1 MTAEGKDITPG
12 RETKWTIHA
21 EANPVKT
28 IEVFETTDVHGY
40 LVDTSSGNE
49 STFQYRMAYI
59 ANVVN
64 EARANAEN
72 DAVLLGEG
80 RTCRLHP
87 RLLHGYHDR
96 QDRPV

>member
-1 MTAEGKDITPG
+1 M
-12 RETKWTIHA
+12 
-21 EANPVKT
+21 KT

-59 ANVVN
+59 ANAVN

-72 DAVLLGEG
+72 DAVLLLDGGDIYGLRGDAREECIELAPEG
-80 RTCRLHP
+80 SEKCLFRAHAVKSWMW
-87 RLLHGYHDR
+87 
-96 QDRPV
+96 PV

>member
-1 MTAEGKDITPG
+1 M
-12 RETKWTIHA
+12 
-21 EANPVKT
+21 KT

-72 DAVLLGEG
+72 DAFSCLTAATSIRALPF
-80 RTCRLHP
+80 RT
-87 RLLHGYHDR
+87 
-96 QDRPV
+96 